1 MAVPTSR
8 GQLINFGLRKLGY
21 PVLEINLDTDQ
32 IHDALDDTLQL
43 YQERHYNG
51 IERMFLKYKITQEDI
66 DRGSAKGTDG
76 VGIVTTTGIQTS
88 NVTVTSNFYENSNFI
103 AVPDHVI
110 GVNKIFKFDS
120 SANLISTGAISG
132 SGSVLVTGS
141 GTFEPTA
148 TNTYTGGTTVDG
160 GIIAAYTDRNW
171 GAVPGSVDSDNIILK
186 NGGEL
191 YMAEQKQAIQPN
203 TKVLAQFIRDL
214 SFENILAQ
222 KGLDTNTPP
231 DIKVQ
236 VNLDAKKRTTD
247 NQYEVLI
254 KLSVVSSAK
263 KETSEP
269 SDDTKKSKLFVA
281 ESENSK
287 LFILEI
293 EYGGIFEV
301 TGVPEDQIHPYLM
314 IECPRILFP
323 YLRRIVGD
331 VTRDG
336 GFPPL
341 NLEQINFLAL
351 YQNEV
356 ARRQAEAEKATKN

>member
-1 MAVPTSR
+1 
-8 GQLINFGLRKLGY
+8 
-21 PVLEINLDTDQ
+21 
-32 IHDALDDTLQL
+32 
-43 YQERHYNG
+43 
-51 IERMFLKYKITQEDI
+51 
-66 DRGSAKGTDG
+66 
-76 VGIVTTTGIQTS
+76 
-88 NVTVTSNFYENSNFI
+88 
-103 AVPDHVI
+103 
-110 GVNKIFKFDS
+110 
-120 SANLISTGAISG
+120 
-132 SGSVLVTGS
+132 
-141 GTFEPTA
+141 
-148 TNTYTGGTTVDG
+148 
-160 GIIAAYTDRNW
+160 
-171 GAVPGSVDSDNIILK
+171 
-186 NGGEL
+186 
-191 YMAEQKQAIQPN
+191 MAEQKQAIQPN

-231 DIKVQ
+231 DIKVL
-236 VNLDAKKRTTD
+236 VNLDAKKRKSE

-263 KETSEP
+263 TEDSNDGE
-269 SDDTKKSKLFVA
+269 D
-281 ESENSK
+281 SK

-301 TGVPEDQIHPYLM
+301 TSVPEDQIHPYLM

-351 YQNEV
+351 YQKEI

>member
-1 MAVPTSR
+1 
-8 GQLINFGLRKLGY
+8 
-21 PVLEINLDTDQ
+21 
-32 IHDALDDTLQL
+32 
-43 YQERHYNG
+43 
-51 IERMFLKYKITQEDI
+51 
-66 DRGSAKGTDG
+66 
-76 VGIVTTTGIQTS
+76 
-88 NVTVTSNFYENSNFI
+88 
-103 AVPDHVI
+103 
-110 GVNKIFKFDS
+110 
-120 SANLISTGAISG
+120 
-132 SGSVLVTGS
+132 
-141 GTFEPTA
+141 
-148 TNTYTGGTTVDG
+148 
-160 GIIAAYTDRNW
+160 
-171 GAVPGSVDSDNIILK
+171 
-186 NGGEL
+186 
-191 YMAEQKQAIQPN
+191 MAEQKQSIQPN

-231 DIKVQ
+231 DIKVK
-236 VNLDAKKRTTD
+236 VNLDAKKRKSE

-263 KETSEP
+263 TENS
-269 SDDTKKSKLFVA
+269 S

-351 YQNEV
+351 YQNEI
-356 ARRQAEAEKATKN
+356 ARRQAESEKATKN

>member
-1 MAVPTSR
+1 
-8 GQLINFGLRKLGY
+8 
-21 PVLEINLDTDQ
+21 
-32 IHDALDDTLQL
+32 
-43 YQERHYNG
+43 
-51 IERMFLKYKITQEDI
+51 
-66 DRGSAKGTDG
+66 
-76 VGIVTTTGIQTS
+76 
-88 NVTVTSNFYENSNFI
+88 
-103 AVPDHVI
+103 
-110 GVNKIFKFDS
+110 
-120 SANLISTGAISG
+120 
-132 SGSVLVTGS
+132 
-141 GTFEPTA
+141 
-148 TNTYTGGTTVDG
+148 
-160 GIIAAYTDRNW
+160 
-171 GAVPGSVDSDNIILK
+171 
-186 NGGEL
+186 
-191 YMAEQKQAIQPN
+191 MAEQKQAIQPN

-231 DIKVQ
+231 DIKVK
-236 VNLDAKKRTTD
+236 VNLDAKKRKSE

-263 KETSEP
+263 TENS
-269 SDDTKKSKLFVA
+269 S

-301 TGVPEDQIHPYLM
+301 TGVSEDQIHPYLM

-331 VTRDG
+331 VTSDG

-351 YQNEV
+351 YQNEIV
-356 ARRQAEAEKATKN
+356 RRQAEAEKATKN

>member
-1 MAVPTSR
+1 
-8 GQLINFGLRKLGY
+8 
-21 PVLEINLDTDQ
+21 
-32 IHDALDDTLQL
+32 
-43 YQERHYNG
+43 
-51 IERMFLKYKITQEDI
+51 
-66 DRGSAKGTDG
+66 
-76 VGIVTTTGIQTS
+76 
-88 NVTVTSNFYENSNFI
+88 
-103 AVPDHVI
+103 
-110 GVNKIFKFDS
+110 
-120 SANLISTGAISG
+120 
-132 SGSVLVTGS
+132 
-141 GTFEPTA
+141 
-148 TNTYTGGTTVDG
+148 
-160 GIIAAYTDRNW
+160 
-171 GAVPGSVDSDNIILK
+171 
-186 NGGEL
+186 
-191 YMAEQKQAIQPN
+191 MAEQKQAIQPN

-222 KGLDTNTPP
+222 KGLNTNTPP
-231 DIKVQ
+231 EIKVQ
-236 VNLDAKKRTTD
+236 VNLDAKKRKIE

-263 KETSEP
+263 TEGSN
-269 SDDTKKSKLFVA
+269 DSKNA
-281 ESENSK
+281 K

-301 TGVPEDQIHPYLM
+301 TGVSEDQIHPYLM

-351 YQNEV
+351 YQKEI

>member
-1 MAVPTSR
+1 
-8 GQLINFGLRKLGY
+8 
-21 PVLEINLDTDQ
+21 
-32 IHDALDDTLQL
+32 
-43 YQERHYNG
+43 
-51 IERMFLKYKITQEDI
+51 
-66 DRGSAKGTDG
+66 
-76 VGIVTTTGIQTS
+76 
-88 NVTVTSNFYENSNFI
+88 
-103 AVPDHVI
+103 
-110 GVNKIFKFDS
+110 
-120 SANLISTGAISG
+120 
-132 SGSVLVTGS
+132 
-141 GTFEPTA
+141 
-148 TNTYTGGTTVDG
+148 
-160 GIIAAYTDRNW
+160 
-171 GAVPGSVDSDNIILK
+171 
-186 NGGEL
+186 
-191 YMAEQKQAIQPN
+191 MAEQKQSIQPN

-231 DIKVQ
+231 DIKIK
-236 VNLDAKKRTTD
+236 VNLDAKKRKSE

-263 KETSEP
+263 TENS
-269 SDDTKKSKLFVA
+269 S

-351 YQNEV
+351 YQNEI

>member
-1 MAVPTSR
+1 
-8 GQLINFGLRKLGY
+8 
-21 PVLEINLDTDQ
+21 
-32 IHDALDDTLQL
+32 
-43 YQERHYNG
+43 
-51 IERMFLKYKITQEDI
+51 
-66 DRGSAKGTDG
+66 
-76 VGIVTTTGIQTS
+76 
-88 NVTVTSNFYENSNFI
+88 
-103 AVPDHVI
+103 
-110 GVNKIFKFDS
+110 
-120 SANLISTGAISG
+120 
-132 SGSVLVTGS
+132 
-141 GTFEPTA
+141 
-148 TNTYTGGTTVDG
+148 
-160 GIIAAYTDRNW
+160 
-171 GAVPGSVDSDNIILK
+171 
-186 NGGEL
+186 
-191 YMAEQKQAIQPN
+191 MAEQKQAIQPN

-231 DIKVQ
+231 DIKVL
-236 VNLDAKKRTTD
+236 VNLDAKKRKSE

-263 KETSEP
+263 TEDSN
-269 SDDTKKSKLFVA
+269 DV
-281 ESENSK
+281 ENSK

-351 YQNEV
+351 YQKEI

>member
-1 MAVPTSR
+1 
-8 GQLINFGLRKLGY
+8 
-21 PVLEINLDTDQ
+21 
-32 IHDALDDTLQL
+32 
-43 YQERHYNG
+43 
-51 IERMFLKYKITQEDI
+51 
-66 DRGSAKGTDG
+66 
-76 VGIVTTTGIQTS
+76 
-88 NVTVTSNFYENSNFI
+88 
-103 AVPDHVI
+103 
-110 GVNKIFKFDS
+110 
-120 SANLISTGAISG
+120 
-132 SGSVLVTGS
+132 
-141 GTFEPTA
+141 
-148 TNTYTGGTTVDG
+148 
-160 GIIAAYTDRNW
+160 
-171 GAVPGSVDSDNIILK
+171 
-186 NGGEL
+186 
-191 YMAEQKQAIQPN
+191 MAEQKQSIQPN

-231 DIKVQ
+231 DIKVK
-236 VNLDAKKRTTD
+236 VNLDAKKRKSE

-254 KLSVVSSAK
+254 KLSVVSS
-263 KETSEP
+263 
-269 SDDTKKSKLFVA
+269 TKTENSS

-351 YQNEV
+351 YQNEI

>member
-1 MAVPTSR
+1 
-8 GQLINFGLRKLGY
+8 
-21 PVLEINLDTDQ
+21 
-32 IHDALDDTLQL
+32 
-43 YQERHYNG
+43 
-51 IERMFLKYKITQEDI
+51 
-66 DRGSAKGTDG
+66 
-76 VGIVTTTGIQTS
+76 
-88 NVTVTSNFYENSNFI
+88 
-103 AVPDHVI
+103 
-110 GVNKIFKFDS
+110 
-120 SANLISTGAISG
+120 
-132 SGSVLVTGS
+132 
-141 GTFEPTA
+141 
-148 TNTYTGGTTVDG
+148 
-160 GIIAAYTDRNW
+160 
-171 GAVPGSVDSDNIILK
+171 
-186 NGGEL
+186 
-191 YMAEQKQAIQPN
+191 MAEQKQAIQPN

-222 KGLDTNTPP
+222 QGLDTNTPP
-231 DIKVQ
+231 DIKVK
-236 VNLDAKKRTTD
+236 VNLDAKKRKSE

-263 KETSEP
+263 TEDSN
-269 SDDTKKSKLFVA
+269 D
-281 ESENSK
+281 SENSK

-351 YQNEV
+351 YQNEI

>member
-1 MAVPTSR
+1 
-8 GQLINFGLRKLGY
+8 
-21 PVLEINLDTDQ
+21 
-32 IHDALDDTLQL
+32 
-43 YQERHYNG
+43 
-51 IERMFLKYKITQEDI
+51 
-66 DRGSAKGTDG
+66 
-76 VGIVTTTGIQTS
+76 
-88 NVTVTSNFYENSNFI
+88 
-103 AVPDHVI
+103 
-110 GVNKIFKFDS
+110 
-120 SANLISTGAISG
+120 
-132 SGSVLVTGS
+132 
-141 GTFEPTA
+141 
-148 TNTYTGGTTVDG
+148 
-160 GIIAAYTDRNW
+160 
-171 GAVPGSVDSDNIILK
+171 
-186 NGGEL
+186 
-191 YMAEQKQAIQPN
+191 MAEQKQAIQPN

-231 DIKVQ
+231 DIKVK
-236 VNLDAKKRTTD
+236 VNLDAKKRKSE

-263 KETSEP
+263 TENS
-269 SDDTKKSKLFVA
+269 S
-281 ESENSK
+281 ESESSK

-351 YQNEV
+351 YQNEI

>member
-1 MAVPTSR
+1 
-8 GQLINFGLRKLGY
+8 
-21 PVLEINLDTDQ
+21 
-32 IHDALDDTLQL
+32 
-43 YQERHYNG
+43 
-51 IERMFLKYKITQEDI
+51 
-66 DRGSAKGTDG
+66 
-76 VGIVTTTGIQTS
+76 
-88 NVTVTSNFYENSNFI
+88 
-103 AVPDHVI
+103 
-110 GVNKIFKFDS
+110 
-120 SANLISTGAISG
+120 
-132 SGSVLVTGS
+132 
-141 GTFEPTA
+141 
-148 TNTYTGGTTVDG
+148 
-160 GIIAAYTDRNW
+160 
-171 GAVPGSVDSDNIILK
+171 
-186 NGGEL
+186 
-191 YMAEQKQAIQPN
+191 MAEQKQAIQPN

-231 DIKVQ
+231 DIKVK
-236 VNLDAKKRTTD
+236 VNLDAKKRKSE

-263 KETSEP
+263 TENS
-269 SDDTKKSKLFVA
+269 S

-301 TGVPEDQIHPYLM
+301 TGVSEDQIHPYLM

-351 YQNEV
+351 YQNEI

>member
-1 MAVPTSR
+1 
-8 GQLINFGLRKLGY
+8 
-21 PVLEINLDTDQ
+21 
-32 IHDALDDTLQL
+32 
-43 YQERHYNG
+43 
-51 IERMFLKYKITQEDI
+51 
-66 DRGSAKGTDG
+66 
-76 VGIVTTTGIQTS
+76 
-88 NVTVTSNFYENSNFI
+88 
-103 AVPDHVI
+103 
-110 GVNKIFKFDS
+110 
-120 SANLISTGAISG
+120 
-132 SGSVLVTGS
+132 
-141 GTFEPTA
+141 
-148 TNTYTGGTTVDG
+148 
-160 GIIAAYTDRNW
+160 
-171 GAVPGSVDSDNIILK
+171 
-186 NGGEL
+186 
-191 YMAEQKQAIQPN
+191 MAEQKQAIQPN

-231 DIKVQ
+231 DIKVK
-236 VNLDAKKRTTD
+236 VNLDAKKRKSQ

-263 KETSEP
+263 TENS
-269 SDDTKKSKLFVA
+269 S

-351 YQNEV
+351 YQNEI

>member
-1 MAVPTSR
+1 
-8 GQLINFGLRKLGY
+8 
-21 PVLEINLDTDQ
+21 
-32 IHDALDDTLQL
+32 
-43 YQERHYNG
+43 
-51 IERMFLKYKITQEDI
+51 
-66 DRGSAKGTDG
+66 
-76 VGIVTTTGIQTS
+76 
-88 NVTVTSNFYENSNFI
+88 
-103 AVPDHVI
+103 
-110 GVNKIFKFDS
+110 
-120 SANLISTGAISG
+120 
-132 SGSVLVTGS
+132 
-141 GTFEPTA
+141 
-148 TNTYTGGTTVDG
+148 
-160 GIIAAYTDRNW
+160 
-171 GAVPGSVDSDNIILK
+171 
-186 NGGEL
+186 
-191 YMAEQKQAIQPN
+191 MAEQKQSIQPN

-231 DIKVQ
+231 DIKVK
-236 VNLDAKKRTTD
+236 VNLDAKKRKSE

-263 KETSEP
+263 TENS
-269 SDDTKKSKLFVA
+269 S

-351 YQNEV
+351 YQNEI
-356 ARRQAEAEKATKN
+356 ARRQAEADKATKN

>member
-1 MAVPTSR
+1 
-8 GQLINFGLRKLGY
+8 
-21 PVLEINLDTDQ
+21 
-32 IHDALDDTLQL
+32 
-43 YQERHYNG
+43 
-51 IERMFLKYKITQEDI
+51 
-66 DRGSAKGTDG
+66 
-76 VGIVTTTGIQTS
+76 
-88 NVTVTSNFYENSNFI
+88 
-103 AVPDHVI
+103 
-110 GVNKIFKFDS
+110 
-120 SANLISTGAISG
+120 
-132 SGSVLVTGS
+132 
-141 GTFEPTA
+141 
-148 TNTYTGGTTVDG
+148 
-160 GIIAAYTDRNW
+160 
-171 GAVPGSVDSDNIILK
+171 
-186 NGGEL
+186 
-191 YMAEQKQAIQPN
+191 MAEQKQSIQPN
-203 TKVLAQFIRDL
+203 TKVLAQFIKDL

-231 DIKVQ
+231 DIKVK
-236 VNLDAKKRTTD
+236 VNLDAKKRKSE

-263 KETSEP
+263 TENS
-269 SDDTKKSKLFVA
+269 S

-351 YQNEV
+351 YQNEI

>member
-1 MAVPTSR
+1 
-8 GQLINFGLRKLGY
+8 
-21 PVLEINLDTDQ
+21 
-32 IHDALDDTLQL
+32 
-43 YQERHYNG
+43 
-51 IERMFLKYKITQEDI
+51 
-66 DRGSAKGTDG
+66 
-76 VGIVTTTGIQTS
+76 
-88 NVTVTSNFYENSNFI
+88 
-103 AVPDHVI
+103 
-110 GVNKIFKFDS
+110 
-120 SANLISTGAISG
+120 
-132 SGSVLVTGS
+132 
-141 GTFEPTA
+141 
-148 TNTYTGGTTVDG
+148 
-160 GIIAAYTDRNW
+160 
-171 GAVPGSVDSDNIILK
+171 
-186 NGGEL
+186 
-191 YMAEQKQAIQPN
+191 MAEQKQAIQPN

-231 DIKVQ
+231 DIKVK
-236 VNLDAKKRTTD
+236 VNLDAKKRKSE
-247 NQYEVLI
+247 NQYEILI

-263 KETSEP
+263 TEGSN
-269 SDDTKKSKLFVA
+269 D
-281 ESENSK
+281 SENSK

-301 TGVPEDQIHPYLM
+301 TGVPEEQIHPYLM

-351 YQNEV
+351 YQNEI

>member
-1 MAVPTSR
+1 
-8 GQLINFGLRKLGY
+8 
-21 PVLEINLDTDQ
+21 
-32 IHDALDDTLQL
+32 
-43 YQERHYNG
+43 
-51 IERMFLKYKITQEDI
+51 
-66 DRGSAKGTDG
+66 
-76 VGIVTTTGIQTS
+76 
-88 NVTVTSNFYENSNFI
+88 
-103 AVPDHVI
+103 
-110 GVNKIFKFDS
+110 
-120 SANLISTGAISG
+120 
-132 SGSVLVTGS
+132 
-141 GTFEPTA
+141 
-148 TNTYTGGTTVDG
+148 
-160 GIIAAYTDRNW
+160 
-171 GAVPGSVDSDNIILK
+171 
-186 NGGEL
+186 
-191 YMAEQKQAIQPN
+191 MAEQKQAIQPN

-231 DIKVQ
+231 DIKVK
-236 VNLDAKKRTTD
+236 VNLDAKKRKSE
-247 NQYEVLI
+247 NQYEIMI

-263 KETSEP
+263 TEDSN
-269 SDDTKKSKLFVA
+269 A
-281 ESENSK
+281 SENSK

-351 YQNEV
+351 YQNEI

>member
-1 MAVPTSR
+1 
-8 GQLINFGLRKLGY
+8 
-21 PVLEINLDTDQ
+21 
-32 IHDALDDTLQL
+32 
-43 YQERHYNG
+43 
-51 IERMFLKYKITQEDI
+51 
-66 DRGSAKGTDG
+66 
-76 VGIVTTTGIQTS
+76 
-88 NVTVTSNFYENSNFI
+88 
-103 AVPDHVI
+103 
-110 GVNKIFKFDS
+110 
-120 SANLISTGAISG
+120 
-132 SGSVLVTGS
+132 
-141 GTFEPTA
+141 
-148 TNTYTGGTTVDG
+148 
-160 GIIAAYTDRNW
+160 
-171 GAVPGSVDSDNIILK
+171 
-186 NGGEL
+186 
-191 YMAEQKQAIQPN
+191 MAEQKQGMQPN

-231 DIKVQ
+231 DIQVK
-236 VNLDAKKRTTD
+236 VNLDAKKRKSE
-247 NQYEVLI
+247 NQYEILI

-263 KETSEP
+263 TEGSN
-269 SDDTKKSKLFVA
+269 D
-281 ESENSK
+281 SENSK

-301 TGVPEDQIHPYLM
+301 TGVPEEQIHPYLM

-351 YQNEV
+351 YQNEI

>member
-1 MAVPTSR
+1 MT
-8 GQLINFGLRKLGY
+8 
-21 PVLEINLDTDQ
+21 
-32 IHDALDDTLQL
+32 
-43 YQERHYNG
+43 
-51 IERMFLKYKITQEDI
+51 
-66 DRGSAKGTDG
+66 
-76 VGIVTTTGIQTS
+76 
-88 NVTVTSNFYENSNFI
+88 
-103 AVPDHVI
+103 
-110 GVNKIFKFDS
+110 
-120 SANLISTGAISG
+120 
-132 SGSVLVTGS
+132 
-141 GTFEPTA
+141 
-148 TNTYTGGTTVDG
+148 
-160 GIIAAYTDRNW
+160 
-171 GAVPGSVDSDNIILK
+171 
-186 NGGEL
+186 
-191 YMAEQKQAIQPN
+191 EQNEAIQPN

-222 KGLDTNTPP
+222 KGSDTNAPP

-301 TGVPEDQIHPYLM
+301 TGVPEDQVHPYLM

-351 YQNEV
+351 YQKEI

>member
-1 MAVPTSR
+1 MAKKKQNVQP
-8 GQLINFGLRKLGY
+8 
-21 PVLEINLDTDQ
+21 DT
-32 IHDALDDTLQL
+32 T
-43 YQERHYNG
+43 
-51 IERMFLKYKITQEDI
+51 
-66 DRGSAKGTDG
+66 
-76 VGIVTTTGIQTS
+76 
-88 NVTVTSNFYENSNFI
+88 
-103 AVPDHVI
+103 
-110 GVNKIFKFDS
+110 
-120 SANLISTGAISG
+120 
-132 SGSVLVTGS
+132 
-141 GTFEPTA
+141 
-148 TNTYTGGTTVDG
+148 
-160 GIIAAYTDRNW
+160 
-171 GAVPGSVDSDNIILK
+171 
-186 NGGEL
+186 
-191 YMAEQKQAIQPN
+191 KQAIQPN

-231 DIKVQ
+231 DIKVK
-236 VNLDAKKRTTD
+236 VNLDAKKRKPED
-247 NQYEVLI
+247 QYEVLI
-254 KLSVVSSAK
+254 RLSVVSSTKTDA
-263 KETSEP
+263 TEP
-269 SDDTKKSKLFVA
+269 SDDN
-281 ESENSK
+281 ENTE

-351 YQNEV
+351 YQKEI

>member
-1 MAVPTSR
+1 
-8 GQLINFGLRKLGY
+8 
-21 PVLEINLDTDQ
+21 
-32 IHDALDDTLQL
+32 
-43 YQERHYNG
+43 
-51 IERMFLKYKITQEDI
+51 
-66 DRGSAKGTDG
+66 
-76 VGIVTTTGIQTS
+76 
-88 NVTVTSNFYENSNFI
+88 
-103 AVPDHVI
+103 
-110 GVNKIFKFDS
+110 
-120 SANLISTGAISG
+120 
-132 SGSVLVTGS
+132 
-141 GTFEPTA
+141 
-148 TNTYTGGTTVDG
+148 
-160 GIIAAYTDRNW
+160 
-171 GAVPGSVDSDNIILK
+171 
-186 NGGEL
+186 
-191 YMAEQKQAIQPN
+191 MAEQKQAIQPN

-231 DIKVQ
+231 DIKVK
-236 VNLDAKKRTTD
+236 VNLDAKKRKPE

-263 KETSEP
+263 TENS
-269 SDDTKKSKLFVA
+269 S

-351 YQNEV
+351 YQNEI